1 MGKLIYGNSNREYEF
16 DDRVLAH
23 LQIVFQ
29 SKLRHRDNFFFSWA
43 RTNER
48 GGGRVSL
55 WIDTSIPLA
64 FEYLG
69 GRRPTL
75 NRSWL
80 ELLMSS
86 AATVGGLELSS
97 EPADLTA
104 QPTGEALTE
113 KVTSA

>member
-1 MGKLIYGNSNREYEF
+1 MGKLVYGHNNREYEF

-29 SKLRHRDNFFFSWA
+29 SKLRHRDNFFFSWS

-55 WIDTSIPLA
+55 WIDSSIPLA

-69 GRRPTL
+69 GRRPAL
-75 NRSWL
+75 NRAWL
-80 ELLMSS
+80 EAMMSS
-86 AATVGGLELSS
+86 GATVGGLELLP
-97 EPADLTA
+97 EPADAAPEVGAQKTTTA
-104 QPTGEALTE
+104 
-113 KVTSA
+113 